1 MCITIS
7 SYMNLFVPPASLA
20 ENTRQLANE
29 IKRMRGDYDAS
40 GGWPDACAI
49 SVVATKLEDG

>member
-1 MCITIS
+1 
-7 SYMNLFVPPASLA
+7 MNLFVPLASLA